1 MLNYKIIKMI
11 SKTGVV
17 KYRFEIF
24 VEFGEHTEVIAP
36 HFGFLTE
43 QKAIAEAKKEIRRQE
58 KEMKKVREIASK

>member
-1 MLNYKIIKMI
+1 MI

-36 HFGFLTE
+36 HYSFLTE

-58 KEMKKVREIASK
+58 REMKKVREIASK

>member
-1 MLNYKIIKMI
+1 MKYKIIKMI

-36 HFGFLTE
+36 HYSFLTE

-58 KEMKKVREIASK
+58 REMKKLREIASK

>member
-1 MLNYKIIKMI
+1 MKYKIIKMI

-36 HFGFLTE
+36 HYSFLTE

>member
-1 MLNYKIIKMI
+1 MKYKIIKMI

-24 VEFGEHTEVIAP
+24 VEFGENTEVIAP
-36 HFGFLTE
+36 HYSFLTE

-58 KEMKKVREIASK
+58 REMKKVREIASK